1 MIKKNDVQL
10 NNLSELVDFTLK
22 DTENK
27 RGFVDLGEL
36 SNEQIENLKQQTG
49 VTTQVL

>member
-10 NNLSELVDFTLK
+10 NNLSKLVDFMLN

-27 RGFVDLGEL
+27 RGFVDLEEL
-36 SNEQIENLKQQTG
+36 PNEQIENLR
-49 VTTQVL
+49 